1 MGTQYSI
8 CMFKINMLGKPL
20 IFSFLFSLVFATPL
34 KKFNPNDVSH
44 YLTKEGIERL
54 ETQNRYMKD
63 TKISTDLSLVQ
74 FYLWTP
80 ERDDV
85 WIFNSSVTPEE
96 LRAQGFDS
104 RRSTKFIAHGWN
116 SGGDFGNGF
125 RKGYHAHPAMAYN
138 VIAVHWQPLSTWDNY
153 FTAAKNSVKVGQYAG
168 EVLGLDLL
176 INGLGQKPEQIHA
189 IGHSLGAH
197 LVGHFARTIQFKAGS
212 IARVTGLD
220 PAKPWFDLSDE
231 SNRISKEDATL
242 VDIIHTNSGFLL
254 DGRLSILEPLGDVDY
269 YPNGGQ
275 HQPGCTDA
283 CFGIFC
289 LEIDLW
295 DFFNGACSHA
305 RAWEYYHESIVVSTE
320 AENFIS
326 KGCAS
331 WDEYEGQNC
340 IEENLIPMGESLTL
354 DDIGKEKVRY
364 EGFYLETNEEAPFS
378 RSSSM

>member
-1 MGTQYSI
+1 M
-8 CMFKINMLGKPL
+8 
-20 IFSFLFSLVFATPL
+20 VFATPL
-34 KKFNPNDVSH
+34 KKFNPNEVSH

-125 RKGYHAHPAMAYN
+125 RKGKKKIYDYQKHFADYKVIFPGYHAHPAMAYN

-168 EVLGLDLL
+168 QVLGLDLL

-212 IARVTGLD
+212 IARVTG
-220 PAKPWFDLSDE
+220 KF
-231 SNRISKEDATL
+231 
-242 VDIIHTNSGFLL
+242 NS
-254 DGRLSILEPLGDVDY
+254 I
-269 YPNGGQ
+269 
-275 HQPGCTDA
+275 
-283 CFGIFC
+283 
-289 LEIDLW
+289 
-295 DFFNGACSHA
+295 
-305 RAWEYYHESIVVSTE
+305 
-320 AENFIS
+320 
-326 KGCAS
+326 
-331 WDEYEGQNC
+331 
-340 IEENLIPMGESLTL
+340 
-354 DDIGKEKVRY
+354 
-364 EGFYLETNEEAPFS
+364 
-378 RSSSM
+378 